1 MAFNLPGGSALPAA
15 AFNWATHLGAIAI
28 PQILVMAGSLAAML
42 AWVWLF
48 GFCVSGS
55 MRGANGYFR
64 AWWRVVK
71 WLALAGCLL
80 GLVTLQLIPAP
91 LT

>member
-1 MAFNLPGGSALPAA
+1 MAFNLPGESAFPAA

-28 PQILVMAGSLAAML
+28 PQILVLAGSLAAML
-42 AWVWLF
+42 AWIWLF
-48 GFCVSGS
+48 GYFISGTA
-55 MRGANGYFR
+55 RGARAYFR

-71 WLALAGCLL
+71 WSALAGCVL
-80 GLVTLQLIPAP
+80 GLMLLQLIPAP